1 MTSKFIFV
9 TDMREPVGVEK
20 ITGRSVLLNVD
31 QIVSAEQLEP
41 HIAEEVGYKTFIET
55 TRGRHYVVETM
66 AELTGKIAAG
76 TFA

>member
-31 QIVSAEQLEP
+31 QIVSAEQLES
-41 HIAEEVGYKTFIET
+41 HIAEEVGYNTYIT
-55 TRGRHYVVETM
+55 TTKGYLKVAETM
-66 AELTGKIAAG
+66 AELTGKIMAG

>member
-9 TDMREPVGVEK
+9 TDMREPVGVEEIK
-20 ITGRSVLLNVD
+20 GRSVLLNVD
-31 QIVSAEQLEP
+31 QIVSIDQLEP

-55 TRGRHYVVETM
+55 TRGRHYVAETM
-66 AELTGKIAAG
+66 AELTGKIMAG